1 MLDDLDLDLISELQ
15 RDSRQTNIRLAR
27 KFGVTETTIRR
38 RLDKIVTSGAI
49 RFTIIANPK
58 MFGYD
63 LAVLMLFNTK
73 IGMAKIVAQRL
84 AEKPNLYDVALI
96 TGQYDIIAGGYFRST
111 EELYN
116 FLTDGLTNVEG
127 IDGVQS
133 CTILWWSKR
142 AYGSIELPPKGTP
155 TPL

>member
-15 RDSRQTNIRLAR
+15 RDSRQTNIQLAR

-63 LAVLMLFNTK
+63 LAVLMLFNTN
-73 IGMAKIVAQRL
+73 IGMAKTVAQRL
-84 AEKPNLYDVALI
+84 AEKPNIYDIALI
-96 TGQYDIIAGGYFRST
+96 TGQYDIVACGYFRST
-111 EELYN
+111 EELFD
-116 FLTDGLTNVEG
+116 FLTGELTDIEG
-127 IDGVQS
+127 IDTVQS
-133 CTILWWSKR
+133 CTVLWWSKR
-142 AYGSIELPPKGTP
+142 AYESIKLPPKGTP